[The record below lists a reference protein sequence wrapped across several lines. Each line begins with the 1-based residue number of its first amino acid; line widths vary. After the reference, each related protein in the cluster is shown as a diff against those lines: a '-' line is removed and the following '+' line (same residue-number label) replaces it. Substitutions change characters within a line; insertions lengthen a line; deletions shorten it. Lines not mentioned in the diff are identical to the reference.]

1 MNTPHD
7 PSPESEARG
16 RRGPPPDDRIF
27 LVDLLL
33 TLSQGRGLIVLSV
46 LVFGLAGVVYA
57 ALSPAEY
64 TARSM
69 VVREAGGEKEGG
81 LPSGLP
87 SIQGLGLS
95 LDGGGAAG
103 LTPASYPEIATSRE
117 VRLAVAR
124 DTFAFPSTGR
134 RTTLVEHVNRSA
146 GPLGTLLRYTLWLP
160 WTLADA
166 AGPLSGPDAPS
177 PDAPSP
183 VEADSA
189 DGLVY
194 PTDAEERAIAALGD
208 RVSASVAQSGALEGG
223 GGLMTIA
230 TTARTPALAAR
241 LNESVI
247 EHLRRR
253 VREIR
258 TETTRK
264 SLAFIENRFE
274 TAQNELDAA
283 EDRLAQFLEQN
294 RSVLTG
300 GNDPRL
306 EFRRER
312 LRREV
317 RFKEQLYSQLQKQ
330 VTQTRLRL
338 QREQP
343 VVTIAEKPA
352 PPSRASAPNWTFTI
366 VLSLVLGALVGTV
379 GAFLR
384 AAFRR
389 QGGEEETQA
398 KMREVRS
405 SLRPSGIVQGV
416 REELGFRRRN

>member
-1 MNTPHD
+1 MDTPQD
-7 PSPESEARG
+7 SSPESEARG

-46 LVFGLAGVVYA
+46 LVFGFAGVLHA
-57 ALSPAEY
+57 ALSPPEY
-64 TARSM
+64 TARST
-69 VVREAGGEKEGG
+69 VVREAGGKKDGG

-95 LDGGGAAG
+95 LDEGGAAG
-103 LTPASYPEIATSRE
+103 ITPASYPKIATSRE

-166 AGPLSGPDAPS
+166 AGPLSGSDAPS

-183 VEADSA
+183 VEVDST

-194 PTDAEERAIAALGD
+194 PTDAEERAIAALGE

-230 TTARTPALAAR
+230 TTARAPALAAR

-274 TAQNELDAA
+274 AVQNELDAA

-330 VTQTRLRL
+330 VTQTRLQL

-389 QGGEEETQA
+389 QEGEEEAQA

-416 REELGFRRRN
+416 REELGIRRRD

>member
-7 PSPESEARG
+7 SSPESEERG
-16 RRGPPPDDRIF
+16 RRGPPPDDRVF

-46 LVFGLAGVVYA
+46 LVFGLAGVLYA

-64 TARSM
+64 TARST
-69 VVREAGGEKEGG
+69 VVREAGGEKDGG

-95 LDGGGAAG
+95 LDGGGTAG

-124 DTFAFPSTGR
+124 DTFAFPSTDR

-166 AGPLSGPDAPS
+166 AGLLSG

-183 VEADSA
+183 VEADST
-189 DGLVY
+189 DGLIY
-194 PTDAEERAIAALGD
+194 PTDAEERAIGALGD

-223 GGLMTIA
+223 GGLMTIT
-230 TTARTPALAAR
+230 TTARAPALAAR

-330 VTQTRLRL
+330 VTQTRLQL

-366 VLSLVLGALVGTV
+366 VLSLVIGALVGTV

-384 AAFRR
+384 AAVRR
-389 QGGEEETQA
+389 QGDEEETQE
-398 KMREVRS
+398 KMREVRT
-405 SLRPSGIVQGV
+405 SLRPAGIVRGV
-416 REELGFRRRN
+416 REELGLQNND

>member
-1 MNTPHD
+1 MGTPQ
-7 PSPESEARG
+7 ESSSGTDDRD

-33 TLSQGRGLIVLSV
+33 TLSRGRGLIVLSV
-46 LVFGLAGVVYA
+46 LAFGLVGVLYA
-57 ALSPAEY
+57 AWAPEEY
-64 TARSM
+64 TATAK
-69 VVREAGGEKEGG
+69 VVREAGEEGGGG
-81 LPSGLP
+81 LPSGL
-87 SIQGLGLS
+87 SAVQGLGIDLG
-95 LDGGGAAG
+95 DGGAAG

-124 DTFAFPSTGR
+124 DTFRFPSTGR
-134 RTTLVEHVNRSA
+134 RTTFVEHVNRPA
-146 GPLGTLLRYTLWLP
+146 GWVDVGLRYTLWLP
-160 WTLADA
+160 WTV
-166 AGPLSGPDAPS
+166 AGAVGELWDGGQPL
-177 PDAPSP
+177 P
-183 VEADSA
+183 VESDSTDA
-189 DGLVY
+189 LIY

-208 RVSASVAQSGALEGG
+208 RISASAGDGGALDGG

-230 TTARTPALAAR
+230 ATATDPTLAAR
-241 LNESVI
+241 LNERVI
-247 EHLRRR
+247 EHLRAR

-258 TETTRK
+258 TETTR
-264 SLAFIENRFE
+264 ENLSFVEQRFE
-274 TAQNELDAA
+274 EAQQELDAA

-330 VTQTRLRL
+330 VTQTRLQL

-343 VVTIAEKPA
+343 VVTVAEQPA
-352 PPSRASAPNWTFTI
+352 PPTAPSAPNWTFTI
-366 VLSLVLGALVGTV
+366 VLSLCLGALVGLV

-384 AAFRR
+384 AAVRR
-389 QGGEEETQA
+389 QGDEEETQA
-398 KMREVRS
+398 KMREVRR
-405 SLRPSGIVQGV
+405 SLRPGGIVEGV
-416 REELGFRRRN
+416 RQELGMQTRD